1 MLDRRNFLK
10 NTSLLAAGSLLTGCK
25 VNVSSVTSITS
36 GPKNFGLQTYSLT
49 VAENRRENPDKEFSS
64 DVPGGLK
71 RVAKMGYAYLE
82 LAGYSF
88 RDGAAFIG
96 AVPIADYKKYADD
109 AGLQIRSTHVGHTS
123 YTSNRNDRQQEL
135 DHWKRAFDYHKA
147 IGCKYVIQPGEP
159 PMRSTED
166 VAFMGELYNEIGRIA
181 KSAGIIFGY
190 HNHSGEFMR
199 VVPGGTEKMPLR
211 SRAEGS
217 KIVYDALIEAIDPD
231 LVTFELDVYWAVMG
245 QSDPVAY
252 MKKYPK
258 HIRVLHIKDVDV
270 LGESGMMNFQKI
282 FEVAYAQNIPDFFVE
297 LESVPAGMTQ
307 FIGVKGCADY
317 LNKAPFV
324 K

>member
-1 MLDRRNFLK
+1 MLDRRSFLK
-10 NTSLLAAGSLLTGCK
+10 STSLLAVGGMMGC
-25 VNVSSVTSITS
+25 NVSGTSGAR

-71 RVAKMGYAYLE
+71 RVAEMGYAYLE
-82 LAGYSF
+82 LAGYNF
-88 RDGAAFIG
+88 RDGAANIG
-96 AVPIADYKKYADD
+96 AVPIADFKKYADD

-123 YTSNRNDRQQEL
+123 YPRDKNDRQQEL

-166 VAFMGELYNEIGRIA
+166 VAFIGELYNEIGSIA
-181 KSAGIIFGY
+181 KSSGIIFGY

-199 VVPGGTEKMPLR
+199 VAPGGTEKLPLR
-211 SRAEGS
+211 SRGGGQES
-217 KIVYDALIEAIDPD
+217 KIVYDALIEATDPE